1 MKMNGKQIAVHIQ
14 QIMRDAEMTQQDLAN
29 WLGISQPAVSQYLA
43 GRIPPPDVLFQLSK
57 LGKCSMEWL
66 LTGDA
71 NAAPLLAVQE
81 PVPGYGREAALL
93 ALWRELPEALQNALL
108 NLMRQMSRT
117 NTGAPEEKS

>member
-1 MKMNGKQIAVHIQ
+1 MKMNGKQIAERIQ

-81 PVPGYGREAALL
+81 PVPGYGSCAAGIV
-93 ALWRELPEALQNALL
+93 AGVAG
-108 NLMRQMSRT
+108 
-117 NTGAPEEKS
+117 GAAKRPVKPHAPNVPD